1 MPKGASV
8 NRHERR
14 KAERIKRKVRAL
26 PPAQREL
33 AIQTGMELHDAL
45 AEKRAK
51 EHEERIQRK
60 VAELYDEALR
70 KAREEE
76 GKARD
81 DERKKHEAIV
91 REHLTAM
98 DEVIKARDAWRRAYL
113 YTYLDWFAGGGSPPS
128 RIPMSADK
136 VVQLALVDFHDRLEV
151 IESRVGKEV
160 SHFEHPE
167 LLYGALRWL
176 ATTYHDAKTRTVSC
190 PDLEKSCRLAS
201 GFRYAWSQSEVTMG
215 QYNSDYEIKLRGK
228 VAKLREHLAY
238 GTGRGPRRTI
248 RIAFVWDGESK
259 HVVVGYIGQHQQ
271 TRAS

>member
-1 MPKGASV
+1 
-8 NRHERR
+8 
-14 KAERIKRKVRAL
+14 
-26 PPAQREL
+26 
-33 AIQTGMELHDAL
+33 MELHDAL

-60 VAELYDEALR
+60 VTELYDEALR
-70 KAREEE
+70 NAREEE
-76 GKARD
+76 GTRRE
-81 DERKKHEAIV
+81 DERKKHEIVV
-91 REHLTAM
+91 REHFTAM
-98 DEVIKARDAWRRAYL
+98 DEIIKERDAWRRAYL
-113 YTYLDWFAGGGSPPS
+113 DTYLDWLAGGGSPRS

-136 VVQLALVDFHDRLEV
+136 VIQLALNDLHERLEV

-160 SHFEHPE
+160 SHFDRPE

-176 ATTYHDAKTRTVSC
+176 ATTYYEAKTRTVSC

-215 QYNSDYEIKLRGK
+215 QYSADYEIKLRGK
-228 VAKLREHLAY
+228 VVKLREHLAY
-238 GTGRGPRRTI
+238 GTGRDPRRTV
-248 RIAFVWDGESK
+248 RIAFVWDGERK

>member
-1 MPKGASV
+1 V

-14 KAERIKRKVRAL
+14 KAGRIKRKVRAL

-81 DERKKHEAIV
+81 DERKKHEAV
-91 REHLTAM
+91 VGEHLTAM
-98 DEVIKARDAWRRAYL
+98 GEVIKARDAWRRAYL
-113 YTYLDWFAGGGSPPS
+113 STYLDWFAGGGSPPS

-136 VVQLALVDFHDRLEV
+136 VVQLGLVDFHERLEV

-215 QYNSDYEIKLRGK
+215 QYNSDYEIKLRGR

-238 GTGRGPRRTI
+238 GTGHDPRRTI
-248 RIAFVWDGESK
+248 RIALVWDSESK